1 MNFNA
6 FGAKRSKVKVAM
18 TKRLNSISIGEKSLN
33 RTFELTKV
41 IPQNR
46 ITITA
51 HKWATI
57 NFRCITTSHG
67 TNYLLLFL
75 QDQIYH
81 FKFHF

>member
-33 RTFELTKV
+33 RRTFEFTKV

-51 HKWATI
+51 HKWATTQ
-57 NFRCITTSHG
+57 FSLH
-67 TNYLLLFL
+67 NYLSW
-75 QDQIYH
+75 H
-81 FKFHF
+81 